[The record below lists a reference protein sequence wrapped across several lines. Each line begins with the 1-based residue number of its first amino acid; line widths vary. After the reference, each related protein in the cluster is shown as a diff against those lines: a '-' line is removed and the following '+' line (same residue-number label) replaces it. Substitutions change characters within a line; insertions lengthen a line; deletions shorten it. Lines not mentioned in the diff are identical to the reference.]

1 MPEGRV
7 IDVDVSSEMES
18 SYLEYAYS
26 VIYSRA
32 LPDARDGLK
41 PVQRRIVYQMGD
53 MGLRPD
59 RGHVKSSRIVGDV
72 MGKLHPHGDSAIYDA
87 LVRLSQD
94 FIMRVPLVDGH
105 GNFGSLDDGPAAPR
119 YTEARLTTASMQM
132 IAGLDEDVVDFIG
145 NYDNTLTQPEVLP
158 SAFPNLLING
168 ASGIAVGMATNM
180 APHNPGEVIAAC
192 AHLIR
197 NPEAGLA
204 ELMRFIP
211 GPDLPTGGRII
222 GLDGVRE
229 AYETGRGTFRTRATV
244 SIENINARRKG
255 IVVTELPYLVGPE
268 KVVSKVKDA
277 VGAKKLTGIAS
288 IDDYS
293 DRKNGMRLVIG
304 VKNGFNPEAVLA
316 ELYRQTPL
324 EESFGINNVC
334 LVKGQPRT
342 LGLRE
347 LLTVYLSHRIDVVR
361 RRTVFQL
368 RKAKDRLH
376 LVEGLLIAI
385 LDIDEV
391 IQLIRSSDDAATA
404 RTRLMDVFE
413 LSEVQATYILDLQL
427 RRLTKFSRLELEAER
442 DELRKRIEYLESLLA
457 DEAKLRELV
466 AAELE
471 ATAEIIGTPRRTVL
485 IEGSMK
491 ELSAKGKKAQ
501 TDLKIA
507 DSPCRVL
514 LSTSGRVARTSDAS
528 VQQRGGKRASHD
540 ALRSEIVTTT
550 QGKVGAVTSTGR
562 VHMVDVVDL
571 PALPPAAVRPNVAGG
586 VKIAE
591 YAALEKNEK
600 ILGLIDLDREFVLGT
615 AGGVVKRVSVS
626 ARPNKNEW
634 EAITLKGKDSVVGLA
649 QPEDIDDSLAV
660 FVTSTAQLLAF
671 DASGLRAQGWNASGV
686 AGIKLSAEATAIF
699 FGMTPKAA
707 KTDED
712 GDADAELGN
721 FAVVTIA
728 SGENFY
734 GAPSSSIKVSDFSEF
749 PTKGRA
755 TSGVRAHKFLK
766 GETELSLAWVGDSPQ
781 AAAAAGG
788 ARSLPTEMSRRD
800 GSGSPL
806 ESKID
811 VIGTLPRLGG
821 AKSEQFAEAAE
832 SDGES
837 AEADGSAEGS
847 PGNGSARKGARASA
861 SKPRQSGGST
871 QGLAT
876 SFDELEL
883 GLDDSQDLQEAK
895 DEIARA
901 KFDTDDAVIVSRDDD
916 DEDDDS
922 ALF

>member
-1 MPEGRV
+1 MTEGRV
-7 IDVDVSSEMES
+7 IDVDVSAEMES
-18 SYLEYAYS
+18 SFLEYAYS

-72 MGKLHPHGDSAIYDA
+72 MGKLHPHGDTAIYDA
-87 LVRLSQD
+87 LVRMSQD

-119 YTEARLTTASMQM
+119 YTEARLTNASMQM
-132 IAGLDEDVVDFIG
+132 IAGLDEDVVDFVG

-192 AHLIR
+192 CHLIR
-197 NPEAGLA
+197 HPEATLA

-211 GPDLPTGGRII
+211 GPDLPSGGRII

-229 AYETGRGTFRTRATV
+229 AYETGRGTFRTRATA

-268 KVVSKVKDA
+268 KVVAKVKDA
-277 VGAKKLTGIAS
+277 VGAKKLMGIAS

-293 DRKNGMRLVIG
+293 DRKNGLRLVIG

-334 LVKGQPRT
+334 LVEGQPRT

-347 LLTVYLSHRIDVVR
+347 LLTVYLAHRIDVVR

-368 RKAKDRLH
+368 GKAKDRLH

-391 IQLIRSSDDAATA
+391 IQLIRASDDAATA
-404 RTRLMDVFE
+404 RGRLMEVFE
-413 LSEVQATYILDLQL
+413 LSELQATYILDLQL
-427 RRLTKFSRLELEAER
+427 RRLTKFSRLELETER
-442 DELRKRIEYLESLLA
+442 DELKKRIEHLEGLLA
-457 DEAKLRELV
+457 DEAQLRELV
-466 AAELE
+466 ATELE
-471 ATAEIIGTPRRTVL
+471 ATAEVIGSPRRTVL

-491 ELSAKGKKAQ
+491 ELSAKGKKAPA
-501 TDLKIA
+501 DLTIA

-514 LSTSGRVARTSDAS
+514 LSTSGRIARTNDAAPLP
-528 VQQRGGKRASHD
+528 RTGKRASHD
-540 ALRSEIVTTT
+540 ALAAEVMTTT
-550 QGKVGAVTSTGR
+550 RGKVGALTSTGR
-562 VHMVDVVDL
+562 LQLIDVVDL
-571 PALPPAAVRPNVAGG
+571 PALPPAAVRPTVAGG

-591 YAALEKNEK
+591 YMGLPKSERV
-600 ILGLIDLDREFVLGT
+600 IGLIDLDREFVIGT
-615 AGGVVKRVSVS
+615 AGGIVKRVSVAS
-626 ARPNKNEW
+626 KPNKDEW
-634 EAITLKGKDSVVGLA
+634 DVIGLKGRDFVIGAA
-649 QPEDIDDSLAV
+649 QPDAIDDSLAV
-660 FVTSTAQLLAF
+660 FVTSNAQLLAF
-671 DASGLRAQGWNASGV
+671 DAAGLRAQGWSASGV
-686 AGIKLSAEATAIF
+686 AGIKLAAEAQAICF
-699 FGMTPKAA
+699 AMVPKDAA
-707 KTDED
+707 DRSESD
-712 GDADAELGN
+712 GSDGTVGSYK
-721 FAVVTIA
+721 VVTVA

-734 GAPSSSIKVSDFSEF
+734 GAPSSSIKVTEFSEF

-755 TSGVRAHKFLK
+755 TSGVRAHRFLK

-781 AAAAAGG
+781 AAAQAGG
-788 ARSLPTEMSRRD
+788 ARALPAECSRRD
-800 GSGSPL
+800 STGSPL

-811 VIGTLPRLGG
+811 VIGTLARPGGPGDGGGSAAAGDGAGGGDGADSDQIALDEVAGIRLV
-821 AKSEQFAEAAE
+821 
-832 SDGES
+832 
-837 AEADGSAEGS
+837 DGSDSTSA
-847 PGNGSARKGARASA
+847 NGSNRRT
-861 SKPRQSGGST
+861 SGT

-876 SFDELEL
+876 SFE
-883 GLDDSQDLQEAK
+883 DLQLDLDEAK
-895 DEIARA
+895 EEIARS
-901 KFDTDDAVIVSRDDD
+901 KMDTDGVVIVSRDD

>member
-1 MPEGRV
+1 MTEGRV

-18 SYLEYAYS
+18 SFLEYAVS
-26 VIYSRA
+26 VIHSRA

-53 MGLRPD
+53 MGLRPE

-72 MGKLHPHGDSAIYDA
+72 MGKLHPHGDTAIYDA
-87 LVRLSQD
+87 LVRLSQS

-119 YTEARLTTASMQM
+119 YTEARLTSASMQM
-132 IAGLDEDVVDFIG
+132 IAGLDEDVVDFVG
-145 NYDNTLTQPEVLP
+145 NYDNTLTQPDVLP

-168 ASGIAVGMATNM
+168 TSGIAVGMATNM

-192 AHLIR
+192 CHLIR

-304 VKNGFNPEAVLA
+304 IKNGFNPEAVLA

-324 EESFGINNVC
+324 EESFSMNNVC
-334 LVKGQPRT
+334 LVDGQPRT

-347 LLTVYLSHRIDVVR
+347 LLTVYLAHRIDVIR

-413 LSEVQATYILDLQL
+413 LSELQATYILDLQL
-427 RRLTKFSRLELEAER
+427 RRLTKFSRIELEAER
-442 DELRKRIEYLESLLA
+442 DELRKKIAYLEDLLA

-466 AAELE
+466 ATELE
-471 ATAEIIGTPRRTVL
+471 ATAEAIGSPRRTVL

-501 TDLKIA
+501 ADLKIA
-507 DSPCRVL
+507 DAPCRVL
-514 LSTSGRVARTSDAS
+514 LSTSGRIARTADAS
-528 VQQRGGKRASHD
+528 PLQRVGKRSSHD
-540 ALRSEIVTTT
+540 ALRSEIVSTT

-562 VHMVDVVDL
+562 LHMVDVVDL
-571 PALPPAAVRPNVAGG
+571 PALPPAATRPNVAGG
-586 VKIAE
+586 VKIAD
-591 YAALEKNEK
+591 YVTLEKNETV
-600 ILGLIDLDREFVLGT
+600 LGLIDFDREFVLGT
-615 AGGVVKRVSVS
+615 AGGVVKRVSVA
-626 ARPNKNEW
+626 ARPNKSEW
-634 EAITLKGKDSVVGLA
+634 ETITLKGKDSVIGVA
-649 QPEDIDDSLAV
+649 QPKDIDESLAV
-660 FVTSTAQLLAF
+660 FVTSNAQLLAF

-686 AGIKLSAEATAIF
+686 AGMKVAADARALF

-712 GDADAELGN
+712 GDADTNIGT
-721 FAVVTIA
+721 FAVVTVA

-734 GAPSSSIKVSDFSEF
+734 GAPSSSIKVSDFSEY

-781 AAAAAGG
+781 AAAQAGG
-788 ARSLPTEMSRRD
+788 ARTLPAEMSRRD
-800 GSGSPL
+800 ATGSPL

-811 VIGTLPRLGG
+811 VIGTVPRLGDAEVAPAG
-821 AKSEQFAEAAE
+821 ATGDAGADASG
-832 SDGES
+832 DGGAS
-837 AEADGSAEGS
+837 GEGS
-847 PGNGSARKGARASA
+847 SSSAGTHS
-861 SKPRQSGGST
+861 P
-871 QGLAT
+871 GLAT
-876 SFDELEL
+876 SFD
-883 GLDDSQDLQEAK
+883 GLDLNLDGGPDLDEAK
-895 DEIARA
+895 EEIARS
-901 KFDTDDAVIVSRDDD
+901 KIDSNDAVIVSHDDD
-916 DEDDDS
+916 DDDDT

>member
-1 MPEGRV
+1 MTEGRV

-18 SYLEYAYS
+18 SFLEYAVS
-26 VIYSRA
+26 VIHSRA

-53 MGLRPD
+53 MGLRPE

-72 MGKLHPHGDSAIYDA
+72 MGKLHPHGDTAIYDA
-87 LVRLSQD
+87 LVRLSQN

-119 YTEARLTTASMQM
+119 YTEARLTSASMQM
-132 IAGLDEDVVDFIG
+132 IAGLDEDVVDFVG

-168 ASGIAVGMATNM
+168 TSGIAVGMATNM

-192 AHLIR
+192 CHLIR

-229 AYETGRGTFRTRATV
+229 AYESGRGTFRTRATV

-268 KVVSKVKDA
+268 KVVAKVKDA

-304 VKNGFNPEAVLA
+304 IKNGFNPEAVLA

-324 EESFGINNVC
+324 EESFSMNNVC
-334 LVKGQPRT
+334 LVDGQPRT

-347 LLTVYLSHRIDVVR
+347 LLTVYLAHRIDVIR

-413 LSEVQATYILDLQL
+413 LSELQATYILDLQL
-427 RRLTKFSRLELEAER
+427 RRLTKFSRIELEAER
-442 DELRKRIEYLESLLA
+442 DELRKRIDYLEALLA

-466 AAELE
+466 ATELE
-471 ATAEIIGTPRRTVL
+471 ATAEAIGSPRRTVL

-501 TDLKIA
+501 SDLKIA
-507 DSPCRVL
+507 DAPCRVL
-514 LSTSGRVARTSDAS
+514 LSTSGRIARTADAS
-528 VQQRGGKRASHD
+528 ALQRIGKRSSHD
-540 ALRSEIVTTT
+540 ALRSEIVSMT

-562 VHMVDVVDL
+562 LHMVDVVDL
-571 PALPPAAVRPNVAGG
+571 PALPPAATRPNVAGG
-586 VKIAE
+586 VKIAD
-591 YAALEKNEK
+591 YVSLEKNETV
-600 ILGLIDLDREFVLGT
+600 LGLIDLDREFVLGT
-615 AGGVVKRVSVS
+615 AGGVVKRVSV
-626 ARPNKNEW
+626 ATQPNKSEW
-634 EAITLKGKDSVVGLA
+634 EAITLKGKDSVIGVA
-649 QPEDIDDSLAV
+649 QPKDIDESLAV
-660 FVTSTAQLLAF
+660 FVTSNAQLLAF

-686 AGIKLSAEATAIF
+686 AGMKVAADARALF
-699 FGMTPKAA
+699 FGMTPKEA

-712 GDADAELGN
+712 GDADTSIGT
-721 FAVVTIA
+721 FSVVTIA

-766 GETELSLAWVGDSPQ
+766 GETELSLAWVGDTPQ
-781 AAAAAGG
+781 AAAQAGG
-788 ARSLPTEMSRRD
+788 ARTLPAETSKRD
-800 GSGSPL
+800 ATGSPL

-811 VIGTLPRLGG
+811 VIGTVPRLGAADNAIAG
-821 AKSEQFAEAAE
+821 AAGA
-832 SDGES
+832 GEGTD
-837 AEADGSAEGS
+837 AQ
-847 PGNGSARKGARASA
+847 GNGGAGDGAGEGASSSAAART
-861 SKPRQSGGST
+861 P
-871 QGLAT
+871 GLAT
-876 SFDELEL
+876 SFD
-883 GLDDSQDLQEAK
+883 GLDLDLDDRPDLDEAK
-895 DEIARA
+895 EEIARS
-901 KFDTDDAVIVSRDDD
+901 KIDSDGAVIVSHDDD
-916 DEDDDS
+916 DDDDT